1 MFIFYFKQFPL
12 NIKQSFELS
21 YQLFDGETL
30 LLSVV
35 VGVVNFSSDKVFFSN
50 FHDTSYNK
58 VVEILSNF
66 KIHHY

>member
-21 YQLFDGETL
+21 CQLFDGETL

-66 KIHHY
+66 EIHHY